1 MLFPILGLMLL
12 IAFIT
17 ILSSYANNKVK
28 RDLVILDA
36 IGHLE
41 DNFYDIALDIQQL
54 NITTSSQSSD
64 ITSRLTKSTTQIDTL
79 FDALQS
85 GGSYQNSAD
94 KTIKVNELKTE
105 SSRSELLKLSVIWQD
120 YKTQLSNLNDPVATT
135 KLANFVYAQKNSI
148 STSINTIAAD
158 SFAYTYRWNTI
169 VRYILLIGP
178 LLISLYIAGLA
189 WFYFNRVSSSENQLQ
204 MAGKRSDEI
213 LSAVNEGLFL
223 IDKDLVIADEYSKA
237 LEGIVNHTKLAGKR
251 LPDILSKLVSPKDLE
266 DTKTFVGQLFSEWV
280 VEDLVTDLNPLK
292 KLRTQVPTELGGY
305 EERFLDFRFSR
316 VYEEDEVVRILVS
329 VRDISDAV
337 RLEKNLES
345 EKQQSD
351 RQLEM
356 LSTIMNSDPNILQH
370 FIDSTLVRIDNINDI
385 LKTPGSTKKELMNKA
400 TEIYRELHSLK
411 GESSAMQLDSFV
423 SRSED
428 AETKVKYLIDKREIS
443 GNEFLSLAIDLDEL
457 LNLTIFV
464 KNLTDRIGFIGEG
477 INEQVNVFANN
488 EKPEI
493 FDKKLAK
500 AHEQLVHETTQTK
513 QLMPQSAHN
522 LDANLDSSNGSM
534 AEEATQS
541 LNPDT
546 TQNIANTSPE
556 SADSIANFYNQFAQ
570 EIAKRNHKQI
580 SFQCLGMDNVML
592 TPEQVNLVK
601 DISIQLLR
609 NSIVHGIEAPQVRQ
623 QKDKPPVGRVNLIL
637 EENLNEGTATLSIMD
652 DGQGIQYEKL
662 RQAALASGKYHPDK
676 VAKWT
681 KKELLRLM
689 FVPNL
694 STAETS
700 TEDAGRGIG
709 MDVVKTLVGKLK
721 GKLQIN
727 SKADEY
733 TRFSIIF
740 PTFH

>member
-12 IAFIT
+12 IALIT
-17 ILSSYANNKVK
+17 ILSSCANNKVK
-28 RDLVILDA
+28 RDLVMLDA
-36 IGHLE
+36 VRYLE
-41 DNFYDIALDIQQL
+41 DGFYDIALDVQQL
-54 NITTSSQSSD
+54 NISTPPQSTD
-64 ITSRLTKSTTQIDTL
+64 ITNQLAKNTKQIDAL
-79 FDALQS
+79 FDALKS
-85 GGSYQNSAD
+85 GGSYQNTEGDA
-94 KTIKVNELKTE
+94 IKVNQLKTE
-105 SSRSELLKLSVIWQD
+105 SSRNELLKLSVIWQD
-120 YKTQLSNLNDPVATT
+120 YKSQLNNINDPVATT
-135 KLANFVYAQKNSI
+135 KLANFVYAQKDSI
-148 STSINTIAAD
+148 RTSMNAIATD
-158 SFAYTYRWNTI
+158 GFAYAYRWNKI
-169 VRYILLIGP
+169 AHYILFIGL

-237 LEGIVNHTKLAGKR
+237 LEGIVNHTKLAGKQ

-316 VYEEDEVVRILVS
+316 VYEENEVVRILVS

-385 LKTPGSTKKELMNKA
+385 LKTPGSTKKDLMNKA

-423 SRSED
+423 SKSED

-488 EKPEI
+488 ETPEI

-500 AHEQLVHETTQTK
+500 AHEQLVHDTQAK
-513 QLMPQSAHN
+513 P
-522 LDANLDSSNGSM
+522 
-534 AEEATQS
+534 TQ
-541 LNPDT
+541 
-546 TQNIANTSPE
+546 QIANSVNNDNQPIDTEENTVENTVANTTKTTDTMPNAE
-556 SADSIANFYNQFAQ
+556 SLVSFYNQFAQ
-570 EIAKRNHKQI
+570 DIAKRNHKQI
-580 SFQCLGMDNVML
+580 SFQCLGMDHVTL

-609 NSIVHGIEAPQVRQ
+609 NSIVHGVEAPQVRQ

-637 EENLNEGTATLSIMD
+637 EENLDEGTATLSIMD

-662 RQAALASGKYHPDK
+662 RQAALASGKYNPDK

-694 STAETS
+694 STADAS